1 MAAAISSEKIDLL
14 VYGPHKPIVDNG
26 FSDQFVLHK
35 FETRGDLDRLTPAVA
50 EKVRGMAVTY
60 NTVRGDKAMLAQFPA
75 DEYPHLAEF
84 TFEHILQVGY
94 DYGDEYE
101 FGLDLILDGLARA
114 FEAI

>member
-14 VYGPHKPIVDNG
+14 VYGPHKPIVDSG

-60 NTVRGDKAMLAQFPA
+60 NTVRGDKATLA
-75 DEYPHLAEF
+75 
-84 TFEHILQVGY
+84 LQ
-94 DYGDEYE
+94 
-101 FGLDLILDGLARA
+101 ARA
-114 FEAI
+114 GGGTVALVRWPASNGGSR